1 MIPVAWPWSVYVR
14 WKRSSTG
21 LTINSLEKEK
31 EKKKKNVRII
41 PLIDSS
47 ELYRHCIC
55 RCPDHDIFWKTLL
68 KLRNHPFTRHA
79 SAIPQINFFLLLA
92 DSTLVES
99 QLLTLQDVTVDTT
112 ALARAGGDDG
122 VQTTGLKLLLDG
134 GLNLAVV
141 GEASSLLLHDAV
153 ALLLGGGLGG
163 LLLASPADG
172 LAVVSLV
179 PLSEGSGINLNDGG
193 LGQGV
198 GADQFVVGGVV
209 GHNDDTGLAG
219 DALGTPREV
228 ARLETEGT
236 ELAVT
241 TTGADQVDSLS
252 TNTGVGRLATLL
264 ERPAV
269 LSEMS
274 EKG

>member
-1 MIPVAWPWSVYVR
+1 MVS
-14 WKRSSTG
+14 K
-21 LTINSLEKEK
+21 
-31 EKKKKNVRII
+31 
-41 PLIDSS
+41 
-47 ELYRHCIC
+47 
-55 RCPDHDIFWKTLL
+55 
-68 KLRNHPFTRHA
+68 
-79 SAIPQINFFLLLA
+79 
-92 DSTLVES
+92 
-99 QLLTLQDVTVDTT
+99 
-112 ALARAGGDDG
+112 AGG
-122 VQTTGLKLLLDG
+122 
-134 GLNLAVV
+134 
-141 GEASSLLLHDAV
+141 LLLHDAV

-198 GADQFVVGGVV
+198 GANQFVVGGVV
-209 GHNDDTGLAG
+209 GHNDDTGLAR

-252 TNTGVGRLATLL
+252 TDTGVGGLATLL
-264 ERPAV
+264 ERSMV
-269 LSEMS
+269 R
-274 EKG
+274 G